1 MIIGG
6 PRQEPQEQPPP
17 AASRPGSADPR
28 PVEDGGPARRPWW
41 VWAVPFALLAAVLVA
56 RNWFLFGTP
65 LYEEGDQASNSLRIE
80 EARHFT
86 LLIGD
91 YSRLRFSH
99 PGPAY
104 FYVQAWGEE
113 LFYDLLH
120 WTPTAWN
127 AQILAVY
134 GLNSAWVA
142 LGVGIVYGWT
152 RSVRGAAAALAV
164 FAAAAAAHPV
174 ILSSDWMS
182 FLYVPTY
189 TLFVIAC
196 ASVAAGRA
204 QDAWVLALAG
214 WFLIHGHAAY
224 LFFVPVF
231 VAAVLVALLWPVRRT
246 LRASIGE
253 FFARLR
259 RVWIPVAVIS
269 FIFALPIVIN
279 VALHWPGDFGKYFS
293 YGSSSG
299 VAHPFRQVVHYD
311 LWFWWPT
318 QNAPSTA
325 VLALVPVLLYLVAI
339 GLMRWFAPPAVRR
352 FGYALLAMNGVST
365 LAFVF
370 YSFTGVDI
378 LGPKGYYIGYFYW
391 SAPIITALVIAVG
404 VVEAL
409 ASAPRHAALT
419 RRAPVAV
426 TAATVAI
433 AVAAI
438 AVFAVRPLTRT
449 PTAYTNPYVASFA
462 PDTDAAIPHL
472 VDVLETRSPGKTIV
486 FKLDHNAWRDMNGI
500 LVQLYRTGT
509 HGCIDSG
516 WWEFM
521 VTDQFICTPQ
531 QVKNGAKYYLW
542 DNQSH
547 PTGRVLAR
555 VNDGELTAGW
565 PK

>member
-1 MIIGG
+1 VIIGG
-6 PRQEPQEQPPP
+6 SRQQQPQP
-17 AASRPGSADPR
+17 AAGRAGDP
-28 PVEDGGPARRPWW
+28 VSGQQGLSPARRPWW
-41 VWAVPFALLAAVLVA
+41 VWAVPFAVLTAVLVA
-56 RNWFLFGTP
+56 RNWFLFGTR

-104 FYVQAWGEE
+104 FYIQAWGEE

-164 FAAAAAAHPV
+164 FAAAAVLHPV

-189 TLFVIAC
+189 TILVIAA

-204 QDAWVLALAG
+204 QDAWILALAG
-214 WFLIHGHAAY
+214 WFLVHGHAAY

-231 VAAVLVALLWPVRRT
+231 IAAVLVAVLWPVRRT
-246 LRASIGE
+246 LRASIGD
-253 FFARLR
+253 FFAQYR
-259 RVWIPVAVIS
+259 RVWVPVAVIS
-269 FIFALPIVIN
+269 LVFLLPIVIN
-279 VALHWPGDFGKYFS
+279 LALHWPGDFGKYFS
-293 YGSSSG
+293 YGSSSTG
-299 VAHPFRQVVHYD
+299 GHPVRKVIHYV

-325 VLALVPVLLYLVAI
+325 VLACVPVLLYAAAA
-339 GLMRWFAPPAVRR
+339 GLMWFAQPAVRR
-352 FGYALLAMNGVST
+352 FGFALLAMNAVST
-365 LAFVF
+365 LAFLF
-370 YSFTGVDI
+370 YSFTGVDD
-378 LGPKGYYIGYFYW
+378 LSSKGYYIGYFYW
-391 SAPIITALVIAVG
+391 SAPLVTVLVIAVG

-409 ASAPRHAALT
+409 ARAPRHAALN
-419 RRAPVAV
+419 RRTAVAV
-426 TAATVAI
+426 TAATVAV
-433 AVAAI
+433 AVAAV

-462 PDTDAAIPHL
+462 PDTDQAIPRL

-500 LVQLYRTGT
+500 LVQLYRTGV
-509 HGCIDSG
+509 HGCIASS

-521 VTDQFICTPQ
+521 VTGQFICTPQ
-531 QVKNGAKYYLW
+531 QVKDGAKYYLW
-542 DNQSH
+542 DSQSH
-547 PTGRVLAR
+547 PSGKVLAR
-555 VNDGELTAGW
+555 VNDGRLTAGW

>member
-1 MIIGG
+1 VIIGG
-6 PRQEPQEQPPP
+6 SRQQPPRP
-17 AASRPGSADPR
+17 ATGRAGR
-28 PVEDGGPARRPWW
+28 EDSGQQDLSPARRPWW
-41 VWAVPFALLAAVLVA
+41 VWVVPFAVLTAVLVA
-56 RNWFLFGTP
+56 RNWFLFGTK

-104 FYVQAWGEE
+104 FYVQGWGEE
-113 LFYDLLH
+113 LFYNLLH

-164 FAAAAAAHPV
+164 FAAAAVLHPV

-189 TLFVIAC
+189 TILVVAA

-204 QDAWVLALAG
+204 QDAWILALTG

-231 VAAVLVALLWPVRRT
+231 IAAVLVAVLWPARRT
-246 LRASIGE
+246 LPGSIGD
-253 FFARLR
+253 FFAGQR
-259 RVWIPVAVIS
+259 RVWVPVAVIS
-269 FIFALPIVIN
+269 AVFLVPIVVN

-299 VAHPFRQVVHYD
+299 TAHPFRAVAHYD

-325 VLALVPVLLYLVAI
+325 VLAAVPVLLYAAAI

-370 YSFTGVDI
+370 YSFTAVDI
-378 LGPKGYYIGYFYW
+378 LGAKGYYIGYFYW
-391 SAPIITALVIAVG
+391 SAPIVAVLVIAIG

-409 ASAPRHAALT
+409 AGTHRRAALPERT
-419 RRAPVAV
+419 ALAV
-426 TAATVAI
+426 TAATVAV
-433 AVAAI
+433 AVAAV

-462 PDTDAAIPHL
+462 PDTDQAIPHL
-472 VDVLETRSPGKTIV
+472 VDVLEARSPGKTIV
-486 FKLDHNAWRDMNGI
+486 FQLDHDAWRDMNGI
-500 LVQLYRTGT
+500 LVQLDRTGV

-531 QVKNGAKYYLW
+531 QVKDGARYYLG

-547 PTGRVLAR
+547 PTGQVLAR
-555 VNDGELTAGW
+555 VNDGLLTAGW
-565 PK
+565 PR